1 MGDPGKKRKKKRKGS
16 VTPFT
21 QFSALSAGSAK
32 PPRPLLEGSPCPRQ
46 SPRGPVVRFKAGG
59 AGGPDVGC
67 QDPRGTGDT
76 VTSTAAEDV
85 VAERAAAAQLEH
97 QADIRKSLLYKD
109 QVPLRLS
116 LSLSLSLYCHP
127 TLSLPTTH
135 ILLLTN
141 RCLPFHTFVLAKGCS
156 NSMISSCP
164 MSTWSFLMNIV

>member
-97 QADIRKSLLYKD
+97 QADIRKSLLYMLFTVQGKIRALTF
-109 QVPLRLS
+109 QNFATWKRSWSTIHGRQRAELR
-116 LSLSLSLYCHP
+116 
-127 TLSLPTTH
+127 
-135 ILLLTN
+135 
-141 RCLPFHTFVLAKGCS
+141 KCS
-156 NSMISSCP
+156 
-164 MSTWSFLMNIV
+164 